1 MSDIFP
7 SYCIIISSPPVPAV
21 VRPTEEEGVRFSR
34 SKHSSPIRAD
44 SDGVIERYFYLLDG
58 VEPIERTPENLHETV
73 GTLLKLLSGAH
84 AMSLVYYLFCEQRP
98 IRFRELERV
107 TSASP
112 KVLSQRLKELVAAGL
127 VTRRSYDESPPRVEY
142 ELTTMA
148 TELAPALQFLYAWA
162 ARYDRV
168 LSAGASTEDETT
180 DAPANAR

>member
-1 MSDIFP
+1 M
-7 SYCIIISSPPVPAV
+7 
-21 VRPTEEEGVRFSR
+21 RPTDEEGLRFSR
-34 SKHSSPIRAD
+34 SKQSASPIRAD
-44 SDGVIERYFYLLDG
+44 SNGVIEGYFYLLDG
-58 VEPIERTPENLHETV
+58 VDPIERTPKNLHETV
-73 GTLLKLLSGAH
+73 GTLLELLTGAH

-98 IRFRELERV
+98 IRFKELEQV

-148 TELAPALQFLYAWA
+148 NELAPALQFLYAWA

-168 LSAGASTEDETT
+168 LSDVASTENEAT
-180 DAPANAR
+180 DALANAR